1 MHAPHFH
8 DCLVIGAGPGGMTAA
23 LYLSRF
29 HRDIAVLDAGDS
41 RARWIP
47 RSHNCPGFPDGVA
60 GDELLVRLR
69 AQAMEYGTTVTKA
82 KVNALE
88 RIEGGFRAT
97 DSSGDT
103 HHGRLV
109 LLATGIV
116 DVLPDKPWVEDAVER
131 GAMRLCAIC
140 DGFEASDVDLAVYGP
155 LRSGFGHARFMR
167 TYSATVTLVS
177 SDDETPDE
185 ELHRTAEELGIALM
199 PRPHDLDFDG
209 ERCRFIDAHGGER
222 AFDTVYPVLGGR
234 LQSGLATALGAKIEE
249 GGALIV
255 DDHQMT
261 SVEGLYAIGDVVSA
275 LNQISV
281 AVGQAA
287 IAATAI
293 HNALPRNL
301 RKPAEQERHTR
312 VRVP

>member
-1 MHAPHFH
+1 MHAPNFH

-69 AQAMEYGTTVTKA
+69 DQAMEYGTAVTKT
-82 KVNALE
+82 KVTALE
-88 RIEGGFRAT
+88 RIEGGFRAS
-97 DSSGDT
+97 DSSGDM

-116 DVLPDKPWVEDAVER
+116 DVLPDQPWVEDAVER

-167 TYSATVTLVS
+167 TYSDRVTLVS
-177 SDDETPDE
+177 SDTETPDAA
-185 ELHRTAEELGIALM
+185 LQRDADELGIGLM
-199 PRPHDLDFDG
+199 PRPRELSFDG
-209 ERCRFIDAHGGER
+209 ERCGFIDARGEER
-222 AFDTVYPVLGGR
+222 RFDTVYPVLGSR
-234 LQSGLATALGAKIEE
+234 SQSGLATALGAEVDEE
-249 GGALIV
+249 GELIV
-255 DDHQMT
+255 GDHQMT
-261 SVEGLYAIGDVVSA
+261 SVDGLYAIGDVVSA

-281 AVGQAA
+281 AVGHAA

-293 HNALPRNL
+293 HNALPRKL
-301 RKPAEQERHTR
+301 RRPAEQERDAR